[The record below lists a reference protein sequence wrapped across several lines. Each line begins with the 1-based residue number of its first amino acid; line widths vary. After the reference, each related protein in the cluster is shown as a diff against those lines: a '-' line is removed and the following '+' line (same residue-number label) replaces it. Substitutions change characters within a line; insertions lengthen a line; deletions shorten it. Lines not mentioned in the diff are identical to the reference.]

1 VADDLTADLVVS
13 RSDDVVEIEIDHGP
27 ANHLNAPIVAAIVA
41 ACREAAESGARAVVL
56 CSAGRHFCAG
66 VDLVG
71 EHNTTFDGRHLYD
84 HGADLI
90 EQPLPI
96 VAAIQ
101 GAAIGGGLGLALLA
115 DLRVAAPEA
124 RLSANFATLGLH
136 PGFGTTVTLPLTVG
150 QAEARRLF
158 YTGVRVSGEEAV
170 RLGLCSEVVP
180 LDQLREV
187 AHHHAAQI
195 ARSAPLAV
203 QAIRRTLWQ
212 PVLEQYQTAI
222 QHERREQDR
231 LRATDDFVEGVEAM
245 KERREPRFNGR

>member
-1 VADDLTADLVVS
+1 VADDLTVS
-13 RSDDVVEIEIDHGP
+13 RIGDVVEIEIDHGA
-27 ANHLNAPIVAAIVA
+27 ANYLNAPIVAGIAA
-41 ACREAAESGARAVVL
+41 ACRDGAESGARAVVL

-66 VDLVG
+66 VDLAG
-71 EHNTTFDGRHLYD
+71 EHNTMVDGRHLYD

-101 GAAIGGGLGLALLA
+101 GGAIGGGLGLALLA

-124 RLSANFATLGLH
+124 RFSANFASLGLH

-170 RLGLCSEVVP
+170 PLGLCSEVVP
-180 LDQLREV
+180 LEDLREV

-203 QAIRRTLWQ
+203 QAVRRTLWQ
-212 PVLEQYQTAI
+212 TVLERYRAAI

-231 LRATDDFVEGVEAM
+231 LRATEDFAEGVAAM
-245 KERREPRFNGR
+245 TERREPRFNGR